1 MGLPR
6 IAHSFYMLD
15 LVCDRKFLLQVRYV
29 GMEKDQEDAYKEA
42 IESYRAASLA
52 RVSKQPEISFNSAAG
67 VFSRRQISNYF
78 LEFRKVLKL
87 LDLPEYLLSELQIF
101 DK

>member
-1 MGLPR
+1 MR
-6 IAHSFYMLD
+6 E
-15 LVCDRKFLLQVRYV
+15 KNFLLQVRYV
-29 GMEKDQEDAYKEA
+29 GMEKQQEDAYKEA

-52 RVSKQPEISFNSAAG
+52 RVSKQPVISLNNAAG

-87 LDLPEYLLSELQIF
+87 LDPPESLMSELQIF
-101 DK
+101 DQ

>member
-1 MGLPR
+1 
-6 IAHSFYMLD
+6 
-15 LVCDRKFLLQVRYV
+15 
-29 GMEKDQEDAYKEA
+29 MEKQQEDAYKEA

-52 RVSKQPEISFNSAAG
+52 RVSKQPVSLTNAAG

-87 LDLPEYLLSELQIF
+87 LDPPELLLSKILICDQ
-101 DK
+101 